1 MCSFTELFRKKYSG
15 FENFIIGRKD
25 RGSSTGGKY

>member
-1 MCSFTELFRKKYSG
+1 MCGFTELSRKKYSG